1 MVESMVGNIFEGKNI
16 LVTGGVGSIGS
27 NIVRALLNYNP
38 GAIRV
43 FDNNETA
50 LFNFQNELKSYEN
63 VRFLVGDI
71 RSRNRLKRAMEN
83 IDIVFHAAALKHVPL
98 CEYNPFEAV
107 ETNVIGTQNVIDAA
121 MNEEVEKV
129 IGISTDKAI
138 NPVNTMGAT
147 KLLCEKL
154 ITTANYYKGNRKTAF
169 SSVRFGNVLGSRGSV
184 TPLFKNQIKR
194 GGPITLTHP
203 DMTRFFM
210 TMKQAV
216 NLILKATEMARGGE
230 IFIFKM
236 PTIRMG
242 DLVEVMIEDLAPK
255 YGFNPNDIK
264 VKTIGIRPG
273 EKMHEELIGRDE
285 NNNILETEHMFIIL
299 PQIMLFESMKIPEKW
314 KGYKKI
320 EFIGNKYNS
329 NKNLIDKNE
338 IKLLLKEEGIL

>member
-1 MVESMVGNIFEGKNI
+1 MAGNAFEGKNI
-16 LVTGGVGSIGS
+16 LITGGAGSIGS
-27 NIVRALLNYNP
+27 NIVRTLINYSP
-38 GAIRV
+38 RAIRI

-63 VRFLVGDI
+63 VRFLVGDV

-83 IDIVFHAAALKHVPL
+83 IDIVFHTAALKHVPL

-107 ETNVIGTQNVIDAA
+107 ETNVVGTQNVIDAA

-154 ITTANYYKGNRKTAF
+154 ITTANYYKGKRKTIF

-184 TPLFKNQIKR
+184 TLLFKNQIKN
-194 GGPITLTHP
+194 GGPITLTNP

-236 PTIRMG
+236 PAVRMD
-242 DLVEVMIEDLAPK
+242 DLVEIMVENLAPK
-255 YGFNPNDIK
+255 YGFNPNQIK
-264 VKTIGIRPG
+264 IKKIGIRPG
-273 EKMHEELIGRDE
+273 EKMHEELIGKEE
-285 NNNILETEHMFIIL
+285 NNNILETDDMFIIL
-299 PQIMLFESMKIPEKW
+299 PQIIPFESFEISEGW
-314 KGYKKI
+314 KRYKKTESI
-320 EFIGNKYNS
+320 ENRYNS
-329 NKNLIDKNE
+329 SINTIDKNE